1 MTRRHRAD
9 RDVPRGSLRALAAL
23 ALALSG
29 PALAQTPADPAPAD
43 QAQTDQEPPAK
54 APAKKKAPPVKKP
67 APKSSA
73 PKPPVA
79 KPPVAKVP
87 SADAPPVDPQPV
99 ASPPVGAA
107 REPDPARAPAPV
119 PAPAPTPVATP
130 AAGPAPGPCG
140 AQAARY
146 EGQKG
151 FALFVTRKG
160 RAEVENPLLPLT
172 PEVTQ
177 VLQVVIGAKLATAY
191 GPDLAALR
199 RGSAPA
205 VLEAQLGGPIRWE
218 SSLPALPDP
227 ITIVSEAGETLA
239 SLSFRGCAEA
249 PAVKA
254 APEAKVKEPA
264 KGQPP
269 RRAAAKPEGEG
280 GAAGAVNEGPAPAP
294 KARPREKAAGKPAP
308 QTPPGFGLPQGAIAE

>member
-1 MTRRHRAD
+1 M
-9 RDVPRGSLRALAAL
+9 
-23 ALALSG
+23 
-29 PALAQTPADPAPAD
+29 
-43 QAQTDQEPPAK
+43 AK
-54 APAKKKAPPVKKP
+54 P
-67 APKSSA
+67 SA

-79 KPPVAKVP
+79 KVPAPEPPVAKVP
-87 SADAPPVDPQPV
+87 SADAPPADPPPLP
-99 ASPPVGAA
+99 SPPVRAA
-107 REPDPARAPAPV
+107 REPVPATAPARAPAPV
-119 PAPAPTPVATP
+119 TAPAPAPVATP

-308 QTPPGFGLPQGAIAE
+308 QTPPFGLPQGAIAE